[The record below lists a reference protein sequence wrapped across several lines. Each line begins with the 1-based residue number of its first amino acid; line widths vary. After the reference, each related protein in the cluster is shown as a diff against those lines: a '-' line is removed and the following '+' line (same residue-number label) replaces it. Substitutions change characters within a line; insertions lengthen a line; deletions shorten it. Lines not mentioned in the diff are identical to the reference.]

1 MKQHTQFCQE
11 QNWTREARPQG
22 ARQGWRA
29 SQILRN
35 VAVAAGKCLSLVV
48 AMVGMTATA
57 LGAEIQSIAWE
68 PGSEA
73 PVLQVKLTGESTY
86 KTQVLEDGQR
96 LRISFPDSSMG
107 TSLAELQGLDKV
119 KGVYPYLA
127 DNGTSVVVDF
137 LMTEPGQLEVQK
149 AEYGYRVAASAA
161 VPAASAPTPVLPT
174 PSTVETPAVPV
185 SSPSSPAETSPNVV
199 EQSTEKTVVAE
210 PAATPPVVE
219 EKNVIEDILYA
230 KLPGDRIQVTLKMA
244 KPPVEPNAFTITNP
258 ARISLDF
265 PKTRVGLAKKSIAV
279 KEAAVTSVTAIE
291 ADDRSRIVLSLI
303 KPVAYSTNIEGNNFV
318 LTVEAPV
325 AAIAGAL
332 EPKTTHFA
340 SSRKTGKYSLKAI
353 DFRRGPQGD
362 GKIIINLSD
371 AAVGIDIREQA
382 GEIMVDFL
390 NTSVASELQR
400 RLDVVDFATP
410 VQTVDTFAQGK
421 NTRMIVTPKGKY
433 EQLAYQ
439 TGNVFTIS
447 VKPVIE
453 KPDEKKVDEFGYS
466 GEKLSLNFQNID
478 ARAALQVLADFTG
491 LNFVVSDTVKGSLT
505 LRLKDV
511 PWDQALDLIL
521 DSKNLAMRR
530 KGNVL
535 TVAPAPEVAAK
546 EKANLEATK
555 SVIELEPL
563 ISELIQI
570 NYAKAD
576 DIAALLKSIKA
587 INTIAGQHPVFNQS
601 VTITKE
607 STESNTL
614 LSPRGQVT
622 VDARTNSLLIQDT
635 PGKIREVRKLI
646 AKLDQPVRQ
655 VMIESRL
662 VEATDNFSKSLGIR
676 FGTKYT
682 DTAPSGRAGAVS
694 GSVSD
699 SSSIVAAG
707 TLTSNSSGLN
717 VNLPSAGIG
726 TSVAGSIGLTI
737 AKIGSN
743 GGLLN
748 LELSAL
754 EQEGN
759 GKIISS
765 PRVITANQK
774 LARIE
779 QGQERVFT
787 TSVLGVGS
795 VVTKKA
801 TLKLEVT
808 PQITPDDRINLD
820 VDITKDNF
828 IDAVAGTLNI
838 KEIKTQV
845 LLDNGE
851 TVVIGGIYE
860 QDKNNTITKVPFFGD
875 IPLLGWLFKSKEV
888 KDNKTELLIFLTP
901 RILSDNLSLR

>member
-1 MKQHTQFCQE
+1 MRQHT
-11 QNWTREARPQG
+11 R
-22 ARQGWRA
+22 
-29 SQILRN
+29 ILRTMT
-35 VAVAAGKCLSLVV
+35 VTAGRWLAFLFAVAGMSTA
-48 AMVGMTATA
+48 AM
-57 LGAEIQSIAWE
+57 GAEIQSLAWE
-68 PGSEA
+68 PGSET
-73 PVLQVKLTGESTY
+73 PVLQVRMSGEGAY
-86 KTQVLEDGQR
+86 NTQVLEDGQR

-107 TSLAELQGLDKV
+107 PALAEIQGLDKV

-127 DNGTSVVVDF
+127 DNGTAVVVDL
-137 LMTEPGQLEVQK
+137 LMNEPGQLDVQK
-149 AEYGYRVAASAA
+149 AEYGYRVVASTTAPLSSAA
-161 VPAASAPTPVLPT
+161 AAPAPAVVAMAPQADEPVPEQPAAA
-174 PSTVETPAVPV
+174 
-185 SSPSSPAETSPNVV
+185 
-199 EQSTEKTVVAE
+199 
-210 PAATPPVVE
+210 PAADD
-219 EKNVIEDILYA
+219 KNSIEDIVYS
-230 KLPGDRIQVTLKMA
+230 KLPGDRIQITFKMT
-244 KPPVEPNAFTITNP
+244 KTPTEPNAFTITNP

-265 PKTRVGLAKKSIAV
+265 PNTRVGLEKKSLAV
-279 KEAAVTSVTAIE
+279 KEAAVANVTAIE
-291 ADDRSRIVLSLI
+291 AEDRTRVVLSLI
-303 KPVAYSTNIEGNNFV
+303 KPVAYSTNIDGNNFIV
-318 LTVEAPV
+318 TVEAPV
-325 AAIAGAL
+325 SAIAGAV

-340 SSRKTGKYSLKAI
+340 STRKTGKYSLKGI

-371 AAVGIDIREQA
+371 PAVGIDIREQA
-382 GEIMVDFL
+382 GEIMLDFL
-390 NTSVASELQR
+390 NTSASAELQR

-410 VQTVDTFAQGK
+410 VQTIDTFAQGK
-421 NTRMIVTPKGKY
+421 NTRMIITPKGKY
-433 EQLAYQ
+433 EHLAYQ
-439 TGNVFTIS
+439 TGNVFTVS

-466 GEKLSLNFQNID
+466 GEKLSLNFQNIE

-491 LNFVVSDTVKGSLT
+491 LNFVVSDTVRGSLT

-530 KGNVL
+530 KGNVI

-555 SVIELEPL
+555 AVVELEPL
-563 ISELIQI
+563 VSELIQI
-570 NYAKAD
+570 NYAKAE
-576 DIAALLKSIKA
+576 DIASLLKSIKA
-587 INTIAGQHPVFNQS
+587 VTTASSQEHPVFGS
-601 VTITKE
+601 AATGATIE
-607 STESNTL
+607 RSSSSNTL

-622 VDARTNSLLIQDT
+622 VDERTNSLLIQDT
-635 PGKIREVRKLI
+635 PGKIREVRQLI

-662 VEATDNFSKSLGIR
+662 VEATDNFSKSLGVR

-682 DTAPSGRAGAVS
+682 DTSPSGRAGAVS
-694 GSVSD
+694 GSIAD
-699 SSSIVAAG
+699 SSSIVSAG
-707 TLTSNSSGLN
+707 TLTANSSGLN

-726 TSVAGSIGLTI
+726 SSVAGSIGITL
-737 AKIGSN
+737 AKVGSN

-754 EQEGN
+754 EQEGK

-774 LARIE
+774 MARIE

-787 TSVLGVGS
+787 TNVLGVGS

-808 PQITPDDRINLD
+808 PQITPDDRVNLE
-820 VDITKDNF
+820 VNITKDNF
-828 IDAVAGTLNI
+828 ADAVNGILNV

-860 QDKNNTITKVPFFGD
+860 QDKVDSVTKVPFFGD
-875 IPLLGWLFKSKEV
+875 IPLLGWMFKSKENQ
-888 KDNKTELLIFLTP
+888 DNRTELLIFLTP

>member
-1 MKQHTQFCQE
+1 MKQHT
-11 QNWTREARPQG
+11 
-22 ARQGWRA
+22 
-29 SQILRN
+29 QILRN
-35 VAVAAGKCLSLVV
+35 VAVAAGKYLSLVV
-48 AMVGMTATA
+48 AMAGMTAAA

-73 PVLQVKLTGESTY
+73 PVLQIKLAGESTY

-127 DNGTSVVVDF
+127 DNGTSVVVDL
-137 LMTEPGQLEVQK
+137 LMTEPGQLDVQK
-149 AEYGYRVAASAA
+149 AEYGYRVVASAA
-161 VPAASAPTPVLPT
+161 VPAASTPRPVLPT
-174 PSTVETPAVPV
+174 PATAETPAVTTPP
-185 SSPSSPAETSPNVV
+185 PSSPAEATAKA
-199 EQSTEKTVVAE
+199 QEKPAEKAAEAE
-210 PAATPPVVE
+210 PVAAPPVVE
-219 EKNVIEDILYA
+219 EKNVIEDIIYA
-230 KLPGDRIQVTLKMA
+230 KLPGDRIQITIKMA
-244 KPPVEPNAFTITNP
+244 KAPVEPNAFTITNP

-325 AAIAGAL
+325 AAITGAV

-340 SSRKTGKYSLKAI
+340 STHKTGKYSLKAI

-390 NTSVASELQR
+390 NTSVSAELQR

-410 VQTVDTFAQGK
+410 VQTVDTYPQGK
-421 NTRMIVTPKGKY
+421 NTRMIITPKGKY

-466 GEKLSLNFQNID
+466 GEKLSLNFQNIE

-570 NYAKAD
+570 NYAKAEE
-576 DIAALLKSIKA
+576 IAVLLKSIKA
-587 INTIAGQHPVFNQS
+587 ISTTAGQHPVFGQAVS
-601 VTITKE
+601 ITKE
-607 STESNTL
+607 STDSNTL

-622 VDARTNSLLIQDT
+622 VDARTNSILIQDT
-635 PGKIREVRKLI
+635 AGKIREVRKLI

-662 VEATDNFSKSLGIR
+662 VEATDNFSKSLGAR
-676 FGTKYT
+676 FGVKYT
-682 DTAPSGRAGAVS
+682 DTSLSSRAGAGS
-694 GSVSD
+694 GTISD
-699 SSSIVAAG
+699 SSSIVSAG
-707 TLTSNSSGLN
+707 TMTSNASGLN

-726 TSVAGSIGLTI
+726 TSVAGSIGLTF
-737 AKIGSN
+737 AKLGAN

-754 EQEGN
+754 EQEGK

-774 LARIE
+774 QARIE

-808 PQITPDDRINLD
+808 PQITPDDRVNLD

-828 IDAVAGTLNI
+828 IDAVAGTLNV
-838 KEIKTQV
+838 KQIKTQV

-860 QDKNNTITKVPFFGD
+860 QDKNDTLTKVPFFGD

-901 RILSDNLSLR
+901 RILSENLSLR